1 MIEIP
6 VEQLVIKG
14 KMTQEP
20 WNMTSTERDEWEL
33 RMQAE
38 AKAYLFSIGQP
49 LVYEKEGRMIAEYAD
64 GEIKVLH

>member
-6 VEQLVIKG
+6 VDQLTRKG
-14 KMTQEP
+14 KMTIEP
-20 WNMTSTERDEWEL
+20 WNMTPAERDEWEL

-38 AKAYLFSIGQP
+38 AKTHLFSIGQP

-64 GEIKVLH
+64 GKIKVLH

>member
-6 VEQLVIKG
+6 VEQLIKKG
-14 KMTQEP
+14 KMTMEP
-20 WNMTSTERDEWEL
+20 WKMTPAERDEWEL

-38 AKAYLFSIGQP
+38 AKNHLFSIGQP

-64 GEIKVLH
+64 GKIIALH

>member
-1 MIEIP
+1 MIERP
-6 VEQLVIKG
+6 VEQLVTKG

-20 WNMTSTERDEWEL
+20 WNMTPRERDEWEL

-49 LVYEKEGRMIAEYAD
+49 LVYEKDGRMVVEYAS
-64 GEIKVLH
+64 GEVKFLR